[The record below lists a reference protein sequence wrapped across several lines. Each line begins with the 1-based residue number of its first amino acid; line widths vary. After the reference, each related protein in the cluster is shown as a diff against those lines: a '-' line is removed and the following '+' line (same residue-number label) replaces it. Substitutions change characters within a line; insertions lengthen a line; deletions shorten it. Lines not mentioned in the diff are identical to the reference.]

1 MVVKPKLFLD
11 MDNVLV
17 DTLSI
22 LNVIDMQAEKV
33 AKPDQIPG
41 IFRDLPPMVGA
52 VEAVQSLAENY
63 ELHILSTAPWK
74 NASAWQDKLLWLAQ
88 YFGDDKKSPFY
99 KRVTLTHDKSLAHGV
114 GGILIDD
121 RPYHGASQWND
132 EATDSLWLQY
142 GYDNRLVWSE
152 QLVTYLN
159 AVAQAYKTS
168 GTLRVSAETV
178 AIKKD
183 YQLFGKNDRFEK
195 AHWE

>member
-1 MVVKPKLFLD
+1 MVMKPKLFLD

-22 LNVIDMQAEKV
+22 LNVIDMSSEKV
-33 AKPDQIPG
+33 KKPDQIPG

-52 VEAVQSLAENY
+52 VEAVKSLAENY

-74 NASAWQDKLLWLAQ
+74 NPSAWQDKLLWLAQ
-88 YFGDDKKSPFY
+88 YFGDDNQSPFY
-99 KRVTLTHDKSLAHGV
+99 KRVTLTHDKSLARGV

-132 EATDSLWLQY
+132 ETADSLWIQY
-142 GYDNRLVWSE
+142 GYDDQLVWSE
-152 QLVTYLN
+152 QLVDYLN
-159 AVAQAYKTS
+159 AVAKAYKTS
-168 GTLRVSAETV
+168 GTLRLSAEAV
-178 AIKKD
+178 AEQVG
-183 YQLFGKNDRFEK
+183 YQLFGQNDHFEK

>member
-1 MVVKPKLFLD
+1 MVKKPKLFLD

-22 LNVIDMQAEKV
+22 LNVIDMRSGKV
-33 AKPDQIPG
+33 KKPDQIPG

-52 VEAVQSLAENY
+52 VEAVKSLAENY

-74 NASAWQDKLLWLAQ
+74 NPSAWQDKLLWLAQ
-88 YFGDDKKSPFY
+88 YFGDDNQSPFY
-99 KRVTLTHDKSLAHGV
+99 KRVTLTHDKSLARGV

-132 EATDSLWLQY
+132 ETADSLWIQY
-142 GYDNRLVWSE
+142 GYDNQLVWSE
-152 QLVTYLN
+152 QLVDYLN
-159 AVAQAYKTS
+159 AVAKAYKTS
-168 GTLRVSAETV
+168 GTLRLSAEAV
-178 AIKKD
+178 AEQAG
-183 YQLFGKNDRFEK
+183 YQLFGQNDHFEK

>member
-1 MVVKPKLFLD
+1 MVMKPKLFLD

-22 LNVIDMQAEKV
+22 LNVIDMRSQKV
-33 AKPDQIPG
+33 KKPDQIPS

-52 VEAVQSLAENY
+52 VEAVKSLAENY

-74 NASAWQDKLLWLAQ
+74 NPSAWQDKLLWLAQ
-88 YFGDDKKSPFY
+88 YFGDDNQSPFY
-99 KRVTLTHDKSLAHGV
+99 KRVTLTHDKSLARGV

-132 EATDSLWLQY
+132 ETADSLWIQY
-142 GYDNRLVWSE
+142 GYDDQLVWSN
-152 QLVTYLN
+152 QLVDYLN
-159 AVAQAYKTS
+159 AVAKAYKTS
-168 GTLRVSAETV
+168 GTLRLSAEAV
-178 AIKKD
+178 AEQAG
-183 YQLFGKNDRFEK
+183 YQLFGQNDHFEK

>member
-1 MVVKPKLFLD
+1 MVKKPKLFLD

-22 LNVIDMQAEKV
+22 LNVIDMRSEKV
-33 AKPDQIPG
+33 KKPDQIPG

-52 VEAVQSLAENY
+52 VEAVKSLAENY

-74 NASAWQDKLLWLAQ
+74 NPSAWQDKLLWLAQ
-88 YFGDDKKSPFY
+88 YFGDDNQSPFY
-99 KRVTLTHDKSLAHGV
+99 KRVTLTHDKSLARGV

-132 EATDSLWLQY
+132 ETADSLWIQY
-142 GYDNRLVWSE
+142 GYDDQLVWSE
-152 QLVTYLN
+152 QLVDYLN
-159 AVAQAYKTS
+159 AVAKAYKTS
-168 GTLRVSAETV
+168 GTLRLSAEAV
-178 AIKKD
+178 AEQAG
-183 YQLFGKNDRFEK
+183 YQLFGQNDHFEK

>member
-1 MVVKPKLFLD
+1 MVKKPKLFLD

-22 LNVIDMQAEKV
+22 LNAVDMRSEKV
-33 AKPDQIPG
+33 KKPDQIPG

-52 VEAVQSLAENY
+52 VEAVKSLAENY

-74 NASAWQDKLLWLAQ
+74 NPSAWQDKLLWLAQ
-88 YFGDDKKSPFY
+88 YFGDDNQSPFY
-99 KRVTLTHDKSLAHGV
+99 KRVTLTHDKSLARGV

-132 EATDSLWLQY
+132 ETADSLWIQY
-142 GYDNRLVWSE
+142 GYDDQLVWSE
-152 QLVTYLN
+152 QLVDYLN
-159 AVAQAYKTS
+159 AVAKAYKTS
-168 GTLRVSAETV
+168 GTLRLSAEAV
-178 AIKKD
+178 AEQAG
-183 YQLFGKNDRFEK
+183 YQLFGQNDHFEK

>member
-1 MVVKPKLFLD
+1 MVKKPKLFLD

-22 LNVIDMQAEKV
+22 LNVIDMRSGKV
-33 AKPDQIPG
+33 KKPDQIPG

-52 VEAVQSLAENY
+52 VEAVKSLAENY

-74 NASAWQDKLLWLAQ
+74 NPSAWQDKLLWLAQ
-88 YFGDDKKSPFY
+88 YFGDDNQSPFY
-99 KRVTLTHDKSLAHGV
+99 KRVTLTHDKSLARGV

-132 EATDSLWLQY
+132 ETADSLWIQY
-142 GYDNRLVWSE
+142 GYDDQLVWSN
-152 QLVTYLN
+152 QLVDYLN
-159 AVAQAYKTS
+159 AVAKAYKTS
-168 GTLRVSAETV
+168 GTLRLSAEAV
-178 AIKKD
+178 AEQAG
-183 YQLFGKNDRFEK
+183 YQLFGQNDHFEK

>member
-1 MVVKPKLFLD
+1 MVMKPKLFLD

-22 LNVIDMQAEKV
+22 LNVIDMRSEKV
-33 AKPDQIPG
+33 KKPDQIPG
-41 IFRDLPPMVGA
+41 VFRDLPPMIGA
-52 VEAVQSLAENY
+52 IEAVKSLSENY
-63 ELHILSTAPWK
+63 ELHILSTAPWQ

-88 YFGDDKKSPFY
+88 YFGDDKQSPFY

-132 EATDSLWLQY
+132 EMTDSLWIQY
-142 GYDNRLVWSE
+142 GYDAHLVWSA
-152 QLVTYLN
+152 QLVNYLN
-159 AVAQAYKTS
+159 AVAKAYKVS
-168 GTLRVSAETV
+168 GTLRLSAEAV
-178 AIKKD
+178 AKQAG
-183 YQLFGKNDRFEK
+183 YQLFGQNDNFEK

>member
-1 MVVKPKLFLD
+1 MVMKPKLFLD

-22 LNVIDMQAEKV
+22 LNAVDMRSEKV
-33 AKPDQIPG
+33 KKPDQIPG
-41 IFRDLPPMVGA
+41 IFRNLPPMVGA
-52 VEAVQSLAENY
+52 VEAVKSLAENY
-63 ELHILSTAPWK
+63 ELHILSTAPWQ

-88 YFGDDKKSPFY
+88 YFGNDKQSPFY

-132 EATDSLWLQY
+132 EAADSLWIQY
-142 GYDNRLVWSE
+142 GYDARLVWSD
-152 QLVTYLN
+152 QLVNYLN
-159 AVAQAYKTS
+159 AVAKAYKTS
-168 GTLRVSAETV
+168 GTLRLSAEAV
-178 AIKKD
+178 AEQTG
-183 YQLFGKNDRFEK
+183 YQLFGKNDHFEK